1 MCERAH
7 RDSRAGLGCAG
18 WARLCFPFGKPA
30 LQVQLRIFSRLR
42 KQKVSLLF
50 LELHLLAQV
59 VKGFSGFE
67 NSKKLGRKACD
78 FRIKLPTKPVTVLLP
93 YGMC

>member
-7 RDSRAGLGCAG
+7 GDSHAGRVGSPVLSHSVS
-18 WARLCFPFGKPA
+18 KPA
-30 LQVQLRIFSRLR
+30 LQVQLRISSRLR
-42 KQKVSLLF
+42 KQKVSSLF

-59 VKGFSGFE
+59 VKWFSGFE
-67 NSKKLGRKACD
+67 NNKKLGLKACD
-78 FRIKLPTKPVTVLLP
+78 FRMKLPTKSVTVLLP